1 MESTRY
7 TPGDDGPGAERAG
20 DDEAVV
26 DRVLAG
32 DVDAFEEIV
41 QRWQGPIFNLAYRFS
56 RDRSLAEEMAQEA
69 FLKIF
74 RNLER
79 WRRDAKFSTW
89 MFSVA
94 LNHYRSAMRRHVP
107 AGVELHELDSAF
119 GIGDHADE
127 MDIAADAGIV
137 RRAVSLLPAKYRDAV
152 VVYYFL
158 QQDVAEA
165 AGTLGLKQG
174 TVKAR
179 LHRARKLLEG
189 KLRAL
194 GHPLAGAPQEVER

>member
-1 MESTRY
+1 MQKVRKSR
-7 TPGDDGPGAERAG
+7 GDDGNI
-20 DDEAVV
+20 V

-41 QRWQGPIFNLAYRFS
+41 VRWQGPLLNLAYRFS
-56 RDRSLAEEMAQEA
+56 RDRGLAEEMAQEA

-74 RNLER
+74 RSLGR

-94 LNHYRSAMRRHVP
+94 LNHYRTTMRRHVP
-107 AGVELHELDSAF
+107 VNVELAELDAVT
-119 GIGDHADE
+119 GAGDLAAE
-127 MDIAADAGIV
+127 MDVAANDSIV
-137 RRAVSLLPAKYRDAV
+137 RRAVALLPPKYRDTI
-152 VVYYFL
+152 VVYYFQ
-158 QQDVAEA
+158 QQDVAETA
-165 AGTLGLKQG
+165 ATLGLRPG

-179 LHRARKLLEG
+179 LHRARKLLKT

-194 GHPLAGAPQEVER
+194 GHPLAVATQESER